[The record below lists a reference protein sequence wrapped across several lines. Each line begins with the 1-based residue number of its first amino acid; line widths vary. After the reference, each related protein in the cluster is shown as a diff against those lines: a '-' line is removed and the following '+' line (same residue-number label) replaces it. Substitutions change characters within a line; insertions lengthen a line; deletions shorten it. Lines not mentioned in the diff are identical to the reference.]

1 MKLKKLN
8 ITLITDNPK
17 SWIMPFAAKL
27 RETLRK
33 KHDVRWVF
41 NPAKIQPSDLAVF
54 LSCET
59 IVKSNI
65 LRLSKHNLVVHPSR
79 LPKGRGWSPL
89 AWQILEGKNKIPVT
103 MFEAAESV
111 DSGEIYF
118 QDQIIFEGHEL
129 VDELRQK
136 QGGKAIAL
144 VEKFVQRYPKISS
157 RAQQGRPSYYRRRTP
172 LDSELQIEQSLKAQF
187 NLLRVADNERYP
199 AFFYYRGHKYVLK
212 IYKAANE
219 S

>member
-1 MKLKKLN
+1 MKPKKLK

-17 SWIMPFAAKL
+17 SWIIPFAARL
-27 RETLRK
+27 RATLQK
-33 KHDVRWVF
+33 QHSVRWVF
-41 NPAKIQPSDLAVF
+41 DPGKVRAGDLAVF

-136 QGGKAIAL
+136 QGGKALEL
-144 VEKFVQRYPKISS
+144 VEKFVQRYPKIKS
-157 RAQQGRPSYYRRRTP
+157 RPQAGQPSYYRRRTA
-172 LDSELQIEQSLKAQF
+172 LDSELQIDKSLKAQF

-199 AFFYYRGHKYVLK
+199 AFFYYCGHKYVLK
-212 IYKAANE
+212 IYKASNE
-219 S
+219 N